1 MIRCR
6 VSALLI
12 TVTIALPSL
21 AGAQDAKTMVAAYI
35 DENANS
41 YGDIAQEIWELAELG
56 YMETE
61 SSALLQ
67 STLDREG
74 FEIEA
79 GVAGIPTAF
88 LASWKNGDGPIIG
101 IMAEYDALPGITQDR
116 QPVRAPI
123 EGKPQGHACGHHLFA
138 AGSTAAAIATKR
150 WMEQTGQQGEIRLYG
165 TPAEEG
171 GAGKVYMV
179 RAGLFEDV
187 DIMLHWHAGDVNSA
201 DASSSLSNKSAKFRF
216 TGISAHAAGAPERG
230 RSALDGVEAMNH
242 MVNML
247 REHVPQETRIHY
259 VITYGGAAPNVV
271 PDFAEVFYYVRNPD
285 PANVKSIFERVA
297 ATAEG
302 VALGTGT
309 TMEYEV
315 IHGLYNLL
323 PNLALQEAMHATLTR
338 VGGVIYDDEEYGFA
352 DILHRTLGDD
362 APPLESAMEIQPL
375 AVGGSGGGSTDV
387 ADVSWMVPTG
397 GVRTATW
404 VPGTSAHSWQAIAA
418 GGTTIGEKGM
428 LVAAKTLAMT
438 AVDLFTRPDLVT
450 AAKVEHAAS
459 IPEGWVYE
467 PLLGDR
473 DPPLDYRKPA
483 GPGGE

>member
-12 TVTIALPSL
+12 AVTIALPSL
-21 AGAQDAKTMVAAYI
+21 AGAQDAKTMVADYI

-116 QPVRAPI
+116 QPIRAPI

-201 DASSSLSNKSAKFRF
+201 DASSSLSN
-216 TGISAHAAGAPERG
+216 
-230 RSALDGVEAMNH
+230 
-242 MVNML
+242 
-247 REHVPQETRIHY
+247 
-259 VITYGGAAPNVV
+259 
-271 PDFAEVFYYVRNPD
+271 
-285 PANVKSIFERVA
+285 
-297 ATAEG
+297 
-302 VALGTGT
+302 
-309 TMEYEV
+309 
-315 IHGLYNLL
+315 
-323 PNLALQEAMHATLTR
+323 
-338 VGGVIYDDEEYGFA
+338 
-352 DILHRTLGDD
+352 
-362 APPLESAMEIQPL
+362 
-375 AVGGSGGGSTDV
+375 
-387 ADVSWMVPTG
+387 
-397 GVRTATW
+397 TW
-404 VPGTSAHSWQAIAA
+404 
-418 GGTTIGEKGM
+418 
-428 LVAAKTLAMT
+428 L
-438 AVDLFTRPDLVT
+438 
-450 AAKVEHAAS
+450 
-459 IPEGWVYE
+459 
-467 PLLGDR
+467 
-473 DPPLDYRKPA
+473 
-483 GPGGE
+483 

>member
-12 TVTIALPSL
+12 AVTIALPSL
-21 AGAQDAKTMVAAYI
+21 AGAQDAKTMVADYI

-116 QPVRAPI
+116 QPIRAPI

-302 VALGTGT
+302 AALGTGT

-323 PNLALQEAMHATLTR
+323 PNLALQEAMHANLTR

-362 APPLESAMEIQPL
+362 APSLESATVIWIAYL
-375 AVGGSGGGSTDV
+375 CISTSLPRSSIV
-387 ADVSWMVPTG
+387 RIVSSCFMAPSL
-397 GVRTATW
+397 
-404 VPGTSAHSWQAIAA
+404 P
-418 GGTTIGEKGM
+418 
-428 LVAAKTLAMT
+428 
-438 AVDLFTRPDLVT
+438 
-450 AAKVEHAAS
+450 
-459 IPEGWVYE
+459 
-467 PLLGDR
+467 
-473 DPPLDYRKPA
+473 
-483 GPGGE
+483 